1 MEKPRFDRDRMLF
14 YAVLLCAL
22 VSVAM
27 YALVYLTMAVYS
39 SLNDTGLLIAHVA
52 LFVTC
57 GALGI
62 ALILAL
68 TARSASLSSASLSG
82 FGWFLVLG
90 GLALLFPALAASRSA
105 IPGLGGAAGAIFLTL
120 SGALL
125 LQAERAVRDQEDAP
139 NGG

>member
-1 MEKPRFDRDRMLF
+1 MEKSRFDRDRMLF

-22 VSVAM
+22 VSVAL
-27 YALVYLTMAVYS
+27 YALVYLTMAFYS

-62 ALILAL
+62 ALVLAL
-68 TARSASLSSASLSG
+68 TARSPSLSSASLSG
-82 FGWFLVLG
+82 FGWLLVLG
-90 GLALLFPALAASRSA
+90 GLALLFPALAASRA
-105 IPGLGGAAGAIFLTL
+105 DIPGLGGAAGAIFLTL

-125 LQAERAVRDQEDAP
+125 LQAERAARDREDTSDV
-139 NGG
+139 G